1 MTITLSLYQERRDA
15 LLAEIIAA
23 LSNDERFVAGWLTG
37 SFGRNTAD
45 SVSDIDIN
53 IVVSDIHGSN
63 LCLKLESVSAQ
74 ISPER
79 YSLFSQFGSN
89 LCLKLESVSAQISP
103 ERYSLFS
110 QFGMPALI
118 HENNNN
124 APEGGTFTFVLY
136 SESAIMVDWV
146 LVPQS
151 KAIRPYES
159 QLLFDKASITISYP
173 PQLENLNQ
181 RKKSIAEKWAF
192 FWMMAAITI
201 KYIIRGDGV
210 FVAHWIENLHSLI
223 REIERQINE
232 VPRSYTRGSL
242 SQLQT
247 TREKQMEA
255 LKQLCKKMQDIKPKV
270 AEFSG
275 SEALLPLEEIETL
288 FSLVNK

>member
-53 IVVSDIHGSN
+53 IVVSDIH
-63 LCLKLESVSAQ
+63 
-74 ISPER
+74 
-79 YSLFSQFGSN
+79 GSN

>member
-1 MTITLSLYQERRDA
+1 MTRTLSLYQERRDA
-15 LLAEIIAA
+15 MLAEIIAA

-37 SFGRNTAD
+37 SFSRNAAD
-45 SVSDIDIN
+45 SISDIDIN
-53 IVVSDIHGSN
+53 IVVSDMHSTN
-63 LCLKLESVSAQ
+63 LCLKLELVSAQ
-74 ISPER
+74 TSPER
-79 YSLFSQFGSN
+79 YSLFSQFGT
-89 LCLKLESVSAQISP
+89 
-103 ERYSLFS
+103 
-110 QFGMPALI
+110 PALI

-124 APEGGTFTFVLY
+124 APEGGTMTFVLY
-136 SESAIMVDWV
+136 AESAIMLDWV

-151 KAIRPYES
+151 KALRPYES
-159 QLLFDKASITISYP
+159 HLLFDKAGIAISDLSH
-173 PQLENLNQ
+173 LENLNQ
-181 RKKSIAEKWAF
+181 RKKSVAEKWAF

-223 REIERQINE
+223 REIERQINGE
-232 VPRSYTRGSL
+232 PWNYTRGSL

-247 TREKQMEA
+247 TREKQIES

-288 FSLVNK
+288 FFLVNK